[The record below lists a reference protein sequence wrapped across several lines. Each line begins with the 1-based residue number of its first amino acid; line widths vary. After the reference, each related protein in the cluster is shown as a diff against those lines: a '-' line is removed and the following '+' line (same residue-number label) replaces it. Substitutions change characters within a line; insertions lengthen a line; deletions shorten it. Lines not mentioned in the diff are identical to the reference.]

1 MFSKLQYFRRHKMA
15 ELKLFNRWG
24 FDVEV
29 KDPGLKPYINLKPT
43 IIPKTGGRHSQQ
55 QFYKSKMNI
64 VERFVNKLMIPG
76 HRGKKHLISSG
87 RNIGKTQTIFNI
99 VKEVFEKL
107 EKKTNKNP
115 IEILVR
121 AIENAALREEI
132 SSYRMGGMMVRKAV
146 ITSPQRRVDTA
157 LTLITQSA
165 YRKSFGKKVSMADA
179 LVNEIFHAYQND
191 ASKSEAIREK
201 ERTEREAG
209 GAR

>member
-1 MFSKLQYFRRHKMA
+1 MT

-29 KDPGLKPYINLKPT
+29 KDPGLKPYINLKP
-43 IIPKTGGRHSQQ
+43 IVIPKTGGRYSQQ
-55 QFYKSKMNI
+55 KFYKSKMNI
-64 VERFVNKLMIPG
+64 VERFINKLMVPG
-76 HRGKKHLISSG
+76 HRGKKHVLSSS
-87 RNIGKTQTIFNI
+87 RNVGKTQTIFNLI
-99 VKEVFEKL
+99 KEVFEKL

-132 SSYRMGGMMVRKAV
+132 TSYQMGGIIVRKAV
-146 ITSPQRRVDTA
+146 VTSPQRRVDAA
-157 LTLITQSA
+157 LTVITQSA
-165 YRKSFGKKVSMADA
+165 FRKSFGKKISMVDA

-191 ASKSEAIREK
+191 ASKSEAIKEK
-201 ERTEREAG
+201 ERIEREAG